1 MPDFDQIEK
10 DVVTR
15 IRLIKSMYQNM
26 KPDELALIHDSLI
39 VPCMTLLAEFCA
51 CVKISEDENDTKR

>member
-15 IRLIKSMYQNM
+15 IRLIKAVYEHM
-26 KPDELALIHDSLI
+26 KPEELTLVHSTLII
-39 VPCMTLLAEFCA
+39 PCMKLLAEFCA
-51 CVKISEDENDTKR
+51 CVKISEDEG

>member
-15 IRLIKSMYQNM
+15 IRLIKAMYEHM
-26 KPDELALIHDSLI
+26 KPEDLKIIHESLI
-39 VPCMTLLAEFCA
+39 VPCMKLLAEFCA
-51 CVKISEDENDTKR
+51 CVKISEDEDE